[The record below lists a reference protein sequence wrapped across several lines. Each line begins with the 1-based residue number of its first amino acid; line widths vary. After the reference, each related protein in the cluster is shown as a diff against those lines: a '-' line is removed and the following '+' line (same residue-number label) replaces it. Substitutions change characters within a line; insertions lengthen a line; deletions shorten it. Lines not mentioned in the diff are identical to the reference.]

1 MYSEPGTL
9 VWEQAIAR
17 TLRDPSSIQ
26 LYRQPIIDLAR
37 GLTAGFELL
46 ARFASTGLQASPD
59 RWFAAAYRLGL
70 GPQLEAIVLR
80 QALALRAEAPPNTFL
95 TVNLDPAALAHEEV
109 AAVLL
114 GEHDLT
120 RLVVEITEHT
130 EVHDADHLNRLLAE
144 VRQRGAFIA
153 VDDTGT
159 GYSNFQRL
167 LTVRPQF
174 VKLDQAFVR
183 GMDHDPVKR
192 TLVEMVG
199 QFAARIDAWVIAE
212 GIETEGE
219 LRELVRMGVPLGQG
233 YLLNRPAPGF
243 EPLSVGVRQAIA
255 AVQPSED
262 PDAATIASVLEPV
275 ALLPLTSSEADGS
288 SATAVLVDHHSRPAP
303 VVHQER
309 RFPALCVTP
318 SCALADVAPRAMARP
333 ADERFAPLVVVDDL
347 GRPVGIARL
356 ERIVEALARLAA
368 ASPA

>member
-1 MYSEPGTL
+1 MDSEPGTF

-17 TLRDPSSIQ
+17 TLRDPSCIQ

-37 GLTAGFELL
+37 GHTAGFELL

-70 GPQLEAIVLR
+70 GPQLEALVLR

-130 EVHDADHLNRLLAE
+130 EVHNADHLNRLLAE

-255 AVQPSED
+255 AVQP
-262 PDAATIASVLEPV
+262 PAARDAGTVASVLEPV
-275 ALLPLTSSEADGS
+275 RTIPLSSNPGEDDPGPV
-288 SATAVLVDHHSRPAP
+288 VLVDRWGRPAR
-303 VVHQER
+303 VIYEGR
-309 RFPALCVTP
+309 RLPTLCVTP
-318 SCALADVAPRAMARP
+318 ECALADIAPRAMARP
-333 ADERFAPLVVVDDL
+333 AADRFAPLVVANDL
-347 GRPVGIARL
+347 GQPIGIARV
-356 ERIVEALARLAA
+356 ERVVEELARLAA
-368 ASPA
+368 SRGS